1 MEVIPKEHARFD
13 ITLLALLDQP
23 FYKIYAR
30 LIMLDAVPAQSKVDI
45 GKHASFVL
53 DNFLTFL

>member
-1 MEVIPKEHARFD
+1 MEVVPKEHARFD
-13 ITLLALLDQP
+13 IALPALLDQP

-45 GKHASFVL
+45 GKHTSFVK
-53 DNFLTFL
+53 